1 MISIMETQHHSECLA
16 YPYLLHLTD
25 GGRALV
31 GECDPSGTKVV
42 LPFIATMLGNKKHEL
57 LSL

>member
-1 MISIMETQHHSECLA
+1 MISIMESQHHSECLA

-25 GGRALV
+25 GRRMLV
-31 GECDPSGTKVV
+31 GECDPLGAKVV
-42 LPFIATMLGNKKHEL
+42 LPFTATMLGNKKPEL